1 MLRQMLSL
9 ACSPAASLK
18 IEGRY
23 FIYLLDEYKS
33 TKSDAK
39 SMSAAS
45 KAFQQSI
52 YLLDEYKR
60 VQKVT
65 RSKSRAAAPT
75 TTHSINES
83 TAC

>member
-23 FIYLLDEYKS
+23 SIYLLDEYKS

-45 KAFQQSI
+45 TACQQSI
-52 YLLDEYKR
+52 YLLDEY
-60 VQKVT
+60 
-65 RSKSRAAAPT
+65 
-75 TTHSINES
+75 ES
-83 TAC
+83 TKIDALKI